1 MVSVA
6 ALTITTYQS
15 MSQSPPPC
23 ACYGPRRHGL
33 SGLPKV
39 PLAAPAQPS
48 DCINLQVGYRVFA
61 DEVAEANRLQA
72 LHDLG
77 VDALVVVS
85 GCVYSGSPTAPP
97 LFTLTVHPLPN
108 LTHTPRASAGHIVEE
123 TRTQR
128 LLSLTRVARGLK
140 VTALSFS
147 NWQLPTRA
155 DPNAYLPC
163 FPLLAPQPSEDPS
176 VDPLL
181 ELTFHGSPR
190 MGRVVADVFTILGL
204 PATDLQ

>member
-1 MVSVA
+1 
-6 ALTITTYQS
+6 
-15 MSQSPPPC
+15 
-23 ACYGPRRHGL
+23 
-33 SGLPKV
+33 V

-85 GCVYSGSPTAPP
+85 GCVYSDSPTAPP

-108 LTHTPRASAGHIVEE
+108 LTHTPPASARHIVEE
-123 TRTQR
+123 TRAQR

-140 VTALSFS
+140 VTALSS
-147 NWQLPTRA
+147 GQLAFA
-155 DPNAYLPC
+155 DQGRPERVS
-163 FPLLAPQPSEDPS
+163 PLLSPAFPQPSEDPS

>member
-1 MVSVA
+1 M
-6 ALTITTYQS
+6 
-15 MSQSPPPC
+15 
-23 ACYGPRRHGL
+23 
-33 SGLPKV
+33 

-85 GCVYSGSPTAPP
+85 GCVYSGSPTTPP

-140 VTALSFS
+140 VTVLSYG
-147 NWQLPTRA
+147 QLAISDQGRPERVS
-155 DPNAYLPC
+155 
-163 FPLLAPQPSEDPS
+163 PLL
-176 VDPLL
+176 
-181 ELTFHGSPR
+181 SPACTTAL
-190 MGRVVADVFTILGL
+190 GRSQCGP
-204 PATDLQ
+204 PA